1 MAAPAA
7 TLEALNPQQRE
18 AVLCT
23 EGPLL
28 VVAGAGSGKT
38 RVLTHRIAHLIDQE
52 LASPTE
58 VLAITFT
65 NRAAT
70 EMKERV
76 QQLVGGRIAAR
87 MWVMTFHSACGRML
101 RRDAELIGYRSNFT
115 IYDQADQVRLVKS
128 CIEDLGKDPKR
139 FVPRA
144 VHGAISHAKDRLL
157 TAELYQ
163 QQVGGFFEEA
173 VASVYD
179 LYERRLSEANAMD
192 FDDLIMK
199 TVLLLERVP
208 EARRHWQQA
217 FRYVM
222 VDEYQDT
229 NHAQFKL
236 VSILAEKH
244 RNLAV
249 VGDQDQSIYA
259 FRGADIRNISEFEQ
273 DFPNAVV
280 IALEQ
285 NYRSTQTILDAA
297 NSVIEHNRDRKP
309 KRLWSDLGAG
319 DVVRV
324 VEAEDEHAE
333 ARYVAGRIQSAL
345 DDGAN
350 PSEIAVFY
358 RMNAQSRV
366 LEDLLTRQGIDY
378 RVVGGPKFYERA
390 EVKDLIAYLQVLD
403 NPSDEVSLRRIV
415 NQPRR
420 GIGSTSL
427 DRLSAHSRALGVTLW
442 DAMSD
447 VETAPLG
454 AAAASSVTRF
464 RELIEELR
472 DGADA
477 APVGD
482 LMERVLLESGYAEML
497 EAERTIESQ
506 GRLENLRELVGVA
519 REFDQRGEQVEESSR
534 MSAFLQEISLYT
546 DQDAIDE
553 DRGRVTLMTL
563 HNAKG
568 LEFPVV
574 FMIGLEEGLFPH
586 QRSLDEG
593 NEGEE
598 RRLCYVGMTRARR
611 TLTLTYARARTIFGA
626 RGFNRSSRFLEELP
640 SEGIEWERQAP
651 AWSAPGAGG
660 TTVSGTP
667 RRAFEAPD
675 LPRIDLSLG
684 DEVAHATLGEGVV
697 TALSGD
703 GTVTVRFR
711 EDRSERRLVLGYAPL
726 TKI

>member
-1 MAAPAA
+1 MAVALSLD
-7 TLEALNPQQRE
+7 TLNPQQRE

-38 RVLTHRIAHLIDQE
+38 RVLTHRIAHLIGE
-52 LASPTE
+52 GLASPSE
-58 VLAITFT
+58 ILAITFT
-65 NRAAT
+65 NRAAA

-76 QQLVGGRIAAR
+76 EQLVGGRVAAR

-101 RRDAELIGYRSNFT
+101 RRDAELIGYRSTFT

-144 VHGAISHAKDRLL
+144 VHGAISRAKDLLL
-157 TAELYQ
+157 TPDLYAER
-163 QQVGGFFEEA
+163 VGGFFEEA

-179 LYERRLSEANAMD
+179 LYERRLSAANAMD

-229 NHAQFKL
+229 NHAQFRL
-236 VSILAEKH
+236 VSILAERH

-259 FRGADIRNISEFEQ
+259 FRGADIRNIAEFEQ

-297 NSVIEHNRDRKP
+297 NSVIEHNRERKP

-319 DVVRV
+319 EPVRV

-333 ARYVAGRIQSAL
+333 ARYVAGRIQAAL
-345 DDGAN
+345 DDGAS
-350 PSEIAVFY
+350 PGEIAVFY

-366 LEDLLTRQGIDY
+366 LEDLLTRQGVDY

-390 EVKDLIAYLQVLD
+390 EIKDLVAYLQVLD
-403 NPSDEVSLRRIV
+403 NPADEVSLRRIV

-427 DRLSAHSRALGVTLW
+427 DRLNAYARSLEVTLW
-442 DAMSD
+442 DAIAD
-447 VETAPLG
+447 VEASPLG
-454 AAAASSVTRF
+454 SAAAGNVRRF
-464 RELIEELR
+464 HELVDDLRE
-472 DGADA
+472 GAHE

-482 LMERVLLESGYAEML
+482 LMERVLTQTGYADML
-497 EAERTIESQ
+497 EGERTIESQ

-519 REFDQRGEQVEESSR
+519 REFDQRGEDVEESSR
-534 MSAFLQEISLYT
+534 LSAFLQEISLYT
-546 DQDAIDE
+546 DQDAIDD

-568 LEFPVV
+568 LEFPIV
-574 FMIGLEEGLFPH
+574 FVIGLEEGLFPH

-598 RRLCYVGMTRARR
+598 RRLCYVGMTRAQRG
-611 TLTLTYARARTIFGA
+611 LTLTYARARTIFGA
-626 RGFNRSSRFLEELP
+626 RGFNRASRFLDELP
-640 SEGIEWERQAP
+640 SDGVEWERQAP
-651 AWSAPGAGG
+651 AWAAPAGG
-660 TTVSGTP
+660 ETVTGAP
-667 RRAFEAPD
+667 RRSFQAPEM
-675 LPRIDLSLG
+675 PRLDLSVG
-684 DEVAHATLGEGVV
+684 DEVAHQTLGDGTVIG
-697 TALSGD
+697 LSGD

-711 EDRSERRLVLGYAPL
+711 EDGSERRLVLGYAPL